1 MKQTSNY
8 TPHTNVSKI
17 ILAKIKRH
25 ILNVHGSTSEIL
37 VAAFLQLV
45 AKLIQKFRSID
56 NHQQHY
62 LHTKT
67 Y

>member
-1 MKQTSNY
+1 
-8 TPHTNVSKI
+8 
-17 ILAKIKRH
+17 
-25 ILNVHGSTSEIL
+25 
-37 VAAFLQLV
+37 V

-67 Y
+67 YWTGNLVSNITDTLSSYLDYFRRQVNLLLLRIGGPYVFDF